1 MTKSN
6 KLGQLAATLQKNINL
21 TEKTAE
27 TVYKN
32 FVNIDSLSLPMDVP
46 GTPNGPKN
54 SFHSGKPN
62 KHAIQEFYEELGC
75 PFFNSLTKE
84 QITEL
89 ARLQIDI
96 WWNHVTH
103 KMIIILKSQKIGISS
118 LCILIT
124 LWHALT
130 DCMGME
136 LIINAQ
142 TDDQAKTH
150 AQDLRRIVANSPKY
164 KDYLITSAF
173 VSLGLLKDEV
183 TKVHTIYL
191 HNPKRPTIPTKI
203 IVVGMSP
210 GALLSHKRVGFI
222 WSSDSTISALTAT
235 KREEVWGA
243 MLSRRANTQGPVIVE
258 CPARDPSGPVYD
270 SFERYEKQLQN
281 KEFIDPEQDFFVYRF
296 TYELGLR
303 DGFFTPEFIAS
314 EKRRL
319 GPLFGTFYAADFFA
333 SGHTWYKKEMLDNLT
348 PEATDLFFSFNRED
362 DFISNVEDD

>member
-1 MTKSN
+1 MTGN
-6 KLGQLAATLQKNINL
+6 NLGQFASTLQKNKNL
-21 TEKTAE
+21 IERSAE
-27 TVYKN
+27 NVYKT
-32 FVNIDSLSLPMDVP
+32 FSNIDSLYLPMDVP
-46 GTPNGPKN
+46 GSPNGPKAFFKDGRPTKN
-54 SFHSGKPN
+54 
-62 KHAIQEFYEELGC
+62 AIQKFYEELGC

-84 QITEL
+84 QIEEL
-89 ARLQIDI
+89 AELQLDI

-150 AQDLRRIVANSPKY
+150 AQDLRRIIANSAKY
-164 KDYLITSAF
+164 KDYLITNAF

-210 GALLSHKRVGFI
+210 GALLSHKRVAFI
-222 WSSDSTISALTAT
+222 WSSDLTISQLTAS
-235 KREEVWGA
+235 KKEEVWGA
-243 MLSRRANTQGPVIVE
+243 MLSRRANTEGPVIVE

-270 SFERYEKQLQN
+270 ADQRFRKQMDDKEK
-281 KEFIDPEQDFFVYRF
+281 IDPNQDFFVFEYK
-296 TYELGLR
+296 YELGLR
-303 DGFFTPEFIAS
+303 DGFFTPEFIES

-319 GPLFGTFYAADFFA
+319 GPLFGTFYAADWFA
-333 SGHTWYKKEMLDNLT
+333 SGNTWYKKEKLQNIT
-348 PEATDLFFSFNRED
+348 PGATQLFFSFNKED
-362 DFISNVEDD
+362 DFISDTTDD